1 MTASLNDYTP
11 HQVNN
16 ALDLILNNADGIPW
30 RRIGAYIATA
40 REING
45 AYVAE
50 IVHRNGSHETTMVP
64 TYASATD
71 AMEAAARNIEQ
82 MEAAAAEMPERTP
95 LAEYVA
101 NARRANE
108 DGDLAC

>member
-1 MTASLNDYTP
+1 MTALLNDYTP
-11 HQVNN
+11 EQIKK
-16 ALDLILNNADGIPW
+16 ALDLILNDADGIPW

-50 IVHRNGSHETTMVP
+50 IIHRNGSHEATMVP

-71 AMEAAARNIEQ
+71 AMEAAAREIQSILDAREE
-82 MEAAAAEMPERTP
+82 MAERFET
-95 LAEYVA
+95 L
-101 NARRANE
+101 
-108 DGDLAC
+108 